1 MSLGA
6 EVRVLDNL
14 TNRSLDNI
22 AQWLSHS
29 DFQFIRGDLLNP
41 EGVMK
46 AVNDR
51 ELIYHLAASSDV
63 RIGSVSPE
71 VDFRQNVVATFNLLE
86 SLRSVGG
93 VKTVVFTSSSTVYG
107 DASEIPTPEDY
118 APLTPTSIYGAS
130 KLACE
135 ALMTAYAQ
143 MYGFKLMIYRLAN
156 IVGPRSKHGVAYD
169 FIQKLK
175 KNPTELEVLGDGTQ
189 MKSYLYIS
197 DCIRAM
203 LLGLEEQKNR
213 VEIYNVGSEDQI
225 DVKTIANI
233 VIEEM
238 GLDNVKITFTGG
250 IDGGRGWKGDVKN
263 MLLHVGELKSKGWKP
278 SYSSEE
284 AIRLTIR
291 LMLQSLCD
299 GNYGLPT

>member
-46 AVNDR
+46 AVKDR